1 MIVSPRSL
9 LRASAD
15 MRLQAHVL
23 AFLNDSPRSRWWTL
37 AEVEPHVPV
46 NMEQLLRLFKTW
58 LDCGWMVS
66 KQDSGRTLWQP
77 STQMPIVVDNKRD
90 ERASWSDLF
99 SAVLEL
105 PVR

>member
-1 MIVSPRSL
+1 MITSPRSL

-46 NMEQLLRLFKTW
+46 NMEQLLRLFNTW

-77 STQMPIVVDNKRD
+77 ST
-90 ERASWSDLF
+90 
-99 SAVLEL
+99 
-105 PVR
+105 

>member
-1 MIVSPRSL
+1 MITSPRSL

-46 NMEQLLRLFKTW
+46 NMEQLLCLFKTW

-90 ERASWSDLF
+90 ERTSWSDLF
-99 SAVLEL
+99 LAVLEL